1 MEAEGTLNGA
11 GVAGSECN
19 RQNSLT
25 VLELQG
31 RKGLACLG
39 NVIVHCLLCSVLI

>member
-1 MEAEGTLNGA
+1 MEGEGTLNGE
-11 GVAGSECN
+11 GVAGSECH

-31 RKGLACLG
+31 RKGLVCLG
-39 NVIVHCLLCSVLI
+39 AVSVHCLRCSVFI